1 MEDAA
6 ANEIKKENE
15 RKAYYE
21 SIKRGQQEHD
31 TKMLE
36 SVIKKRNEQLKEEE
50 NILSNYY
57 KNQDLLDKEKEIKK
71 KMEMKERQKQLKLFY
86 DKQVEEK
93 KAKKEYERQVDLAQG
108 RIWKQDYLNYLQYEN
123 DTSRRIK
130 EMIRSNLNSQKLEKK
145 NYDEGMSENE
155 KAMNKE
161 ILEKANELEMASN

>member
-21 SIKRGQQEHD
+21 SIKRGAQEHD

-50 NILSNYY
+50 NILNNFW
-57 KNQDLLDKEKEIKK
+57 KNQDVLDKENEKRKK
-71 KMEMKERQKQLKLFY
+71 LEMKENQKKLKMFY
-86 DKQVEEK
+86 DKQVEDK
-93 KAKKEYERQVDLAQG
+93 KARKEFERQADLAQG
-108 RIWKQDYLNYLQYEN
+108 KIWKQDYLNYLQYEN
-123 DTSRRIK
+123 DTNKRIK
-130 EMIRSNLNSQKLEKK
+130 ELIRRNMSVGNTKTVKK
-145 NYDEGMSENE
+145 NVDDGMSEIE

-161 ILEKANELEMASN
+161 MLEKAMEAN